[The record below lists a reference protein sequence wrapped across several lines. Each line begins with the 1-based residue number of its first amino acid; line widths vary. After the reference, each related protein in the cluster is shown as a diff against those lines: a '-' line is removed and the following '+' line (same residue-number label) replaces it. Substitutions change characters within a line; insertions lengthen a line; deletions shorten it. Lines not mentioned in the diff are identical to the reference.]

1 MSLTDRKSTHLR
13 IVKLALHRHLSP
25 MAGSLANALMLFL
38 ILSPLTAHAID
49 KQGDQP
55 IDIIS
60 DSATINDESGLA
72 TYAGNVVVS
81 QGNSR
86 LEADTVLVYMA
97 EQALNRIEAKGQPAR
112 FHEQQLSETTPTTG
126 NAATITFDASK
137 ATLTFQGNAS
147 LNQASN
153 SFSGEQIVYD
163 INAQAIRAK
172 GDDSGNSRVKIQ
184 YLPGTPAINATPAS
198 SIAEPTVTE
207 GQPKPKLATSKDS
220 ENEANETNETN
231 ETNELMP
238 QLPTP
243 PSEGDVEKPNTQQTP
258 SNDNA
263 PIP

>member
-1 MSLTDRKSTHLR
+1 MSLTDSKSTHLR
-13 IVKLALHRHLSP
+13 IVKLALRRHLSS
-25 MAGSLANALMLFL
+25 MTGSLANALMLFL
-38 ILSPLTAHAID
+38 SLIPLTAHAID
-49 KQGDQP
+49 KQSAQP

-97 EQALNRIEAKGQPAR
+97 DQTLDRIEAKGQPAR
-112 FHEQQLSETTPTTG
+112 FHEQQLSEKIPTTG
-126 NAATITFDASK
+126 NAATITFEASK

-184 YLPGTPAINATPAS
+184 YLPGTPAINTAPAPA
-198 SIAEPTVTE
+198 IAEPTVTE
-207 GQPKPKLATSKDS
+207 TQPKPKLATPRDS
-220 ENEANETNETN
+220 EEETT
-231 ETNELMP
+231 ELMP
-238 QLPTP
+238 HPTP
-243 PSEGDVEKPNTQQTP
+243 PSEADVEKPNTQQTP
-258 SNDNA
+258 SNDNV
-263 PIP
+263 PNP